1 MDEALIAP
9 AVAEDED
16 EAEVTIDEEEGA
28 EPLRVMADPGQPTAE
43 QLELH
48 RPTHSPHS
56 AWCKWCVV

>member
-16 EAEVTIDEEEGA
+16 EAEVTIDDEEEA
-28 EPLRVMADPGQPTAE
+28 EPLRVMVDLGQPTAE

-48 RPTHSPHS
+48 RLPPL
-56 AWCKWCVV
+56 AL